1 MPPRI
6 VTYRGFREEKTDQGF
21 VFVFVLLSLKEEE
34 EKEEV
39 ILEYNKDR
47 KSVV

>member
-39 ILEYNKDR
+39 ILEYNNQNL
-47 KSVV
+47 S

>member
-6 VTYRGFREEKTDQGF
+6 VTYRGFREVKTDQSFGF
-21 VFVFVLLSLKEEE
+21 GFGFVLLSLKEEE

-39 ILEYNKDR
+39 ILEYNNQNL
-47 KSVV
+47 S